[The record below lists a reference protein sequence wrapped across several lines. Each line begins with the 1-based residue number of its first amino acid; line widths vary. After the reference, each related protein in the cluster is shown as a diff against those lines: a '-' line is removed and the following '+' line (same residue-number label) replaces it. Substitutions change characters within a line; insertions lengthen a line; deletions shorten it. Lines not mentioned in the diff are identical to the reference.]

1 MGFSIQ
7 QSIKTVPPRVCGG
20 AGTKSLIYK
29 LKSSKPPLTGPA
41 LLEAA
46 VRSLSSR
53 MKSERDLRR
62 RLTLRAEPG
71 ENGQIQI
78 EAVILKLRE
87 LGYLSDERFAADYT
101 RLRKE
106 NDKFGKRRVQQDL
119 MQKGIAQDLTQSTL
133 TTAYEDVDEVAL
145 AQQYIARKRLKEPE
159 NDKEA
164 ARTMRRLM
172 AAGFA
177 TRTIWKVL
185 RAWGTQVEEVDVVDA
200 DE

>member
-1 MGFSIQ
+1 MPLACP
-7 QSIKTVPPRVCGG
+7 KAP
-20 AGTKSLIYK
+20 
-29 LKSSKPPLTGPA
+29 KPPLTGTA
-41 LLEAA
+41 LLDAA

-53 MKSERDLRR
+53 MKSERELRR
-62 RLTLRAEPG
+62 RLALRAEPG
-71 ENGQIQI
+71 EPGQIQI
-78 EAVILKLRE
+78 EAVILKLKD

-106 NDKFGKRRVQQDL
+106 NEKFGKRRVQQDL

-145 AQQYIARKRLKEPE
+145 AQQYIARKRLKKPE
-159 NDKEA
+159 NDKET

-177 TRTIWKVL
+177 SRTIWKVL
-185 RAWGTQVEEVDVVDA
+185 RAWGTQVEETDIVEDKLA
-200 DE
+200 YGNWHTGN

>member
-1 MGFSIQ
+1 MPLACP
-7 QSIKTVPPRVCGG
+7 KAP
-20 AGTKSLIYK
+20 
-29 LKSSKPPLTGPA
+29 KPPLTGTA
-41 LLEAA
+41 LLDAA

-53 MKSERDLRR
+53 MKSERELRR
-62 RLTLRAEPG
+62 RLALRAEPG
-71 ENGQIQI
+71 EPGQIQI
-78 EAVILKLRE
+78 EAVILKLKD

-106 NDKFGKRRVQQDL
+106 NEKFGKRRVQQDL

-145 AQQYIARKRLKEPE
+145 AQQYIARKRLKKPE
-159 NDKEA
+159 NDKET

-185 RAWGTQVEEVDVVDA
+185 RAWGSQVEETDMVED
-200 DE
+200 